1 MPWWAWIVAGLG
13 LMALELAA
21 VDAAFYIVFLGA
33 AAVVVGVAESA
44 GAGLPI
50 WGQWVLYAVLSV
62 AFMVLFRRKLYDRLR
77 GSAQGFD
84 NSTVGETVD
93 VTEDVPAG
101 GRTRV
106 AMRGSRWRAKNV
118 GPEAIGAGAQARV
131 VAVSGTTVEI
141 EPVPSAETNA
151 GENPSRT

>member
-13 LMALELAA
+13 LMAFELAA

-44 GAGLPI
+44 GAGLPV
-50 WGQWVLYAVLSV
+50 WGQWVLYAVLAV
-62 AFMVLFRRKLYDRLR
+62 AFMILFRRKLYDRVH
-77 GSAQGFD
+77 GSAEGFD

-93 VTEDVPAG
+93 VTEDVPVG
-101 GRTRV
+101 GRTQV

-118 GPEAIGAGAQARV
+118 GAGTIGAGAQARV

-141 EPVPSAETNA
+141 EPVPSADRTA
-151 GENPSRT
+151 DENP

>member
-1 MPWWAWIVAGLG
+1 MPWWAWMVAGLG

-33 AAVVVGVAESA
+33 AAVVVGIAESA
-44 GAGLPI
+44 GAGLPV

-62 AFMVLFRRKLYDRLR
+62 AFMILFRRKLYDRVR

-101 GRTRV
+101 GRTHV
-106 AMRGSRWRAKNV
+106 AMRGSRWQATNV
-118 GPEAIGAGAQARV
+118 GPDAIGAGARARV

-141 EPVPSAETNA
+141 EPVPPADGNA
-151 GENPSRT
+151 NE